1 MQEVTVMP
9 LGSVYSLAPSPE
21 RCYISIRGI
30 PRQRAR
36 SSAGEQARPQET
48 IVALN
53 VRISRFQSK
62 LPSEVTPEA
71 LEYVICRCLRLYHMT
86 LAAEMGGDQPFV
98 LTDTEMITRA
108 GSYFAWSPA
117 HHTAG
122 TNVRLAESLEAAQGN
137 KSMGR
142 GDMDVA
148 PRTVTPRRH

>member
-1 MQEVTVMP
+1 V
-9 LGSVYSLAPSPE
+9 
-21 RCYISIRGI
+21 
-30 PRQRAR
+30 
-36 SSAGEQARPQET
+36 EQARPQEN

-53 VRISRFQSK
+53 VRISRFRNK

-71 LEYVICRCLRLYHMT
+71 LEYVICRWLRLYHMT
-86 LAAEMGGDQPFV
+86 LAAGMGSDQPFV
-98 LTDTEMITRA
+98 LTDAEMITRA

-122 TNVRLAESLEAAQGN
+122 TNVRLAESLEAVQGN

-148 PRTVTPRRH
+148 PHTVTPRRH